1 MEDFLD
7 SRQLRAFLA
16 LARNGSFTAA
26 ARELH
31 LTQSAI
37 SHAIRVL
44 EESLGCRLV
53 HRSARQVVLSNHG
66 RELLPHVES
75 IEERMRQA
83 RTALRAMEG
92 SPRGTLRIGCP
103 TAASQFILP
112 AVLREFQRS
121 WPQFEIRVVPGES
134 PAVVERI
141 LKDEVD
147 VGLIIAPA
155 EEAGIVTQ
163 TVFEDEI
170 VFVVAPAHA
179 WACEAEWQRNSPQT
193 FIISTRQSY
202 TWQLVSEALGP
213 AGRMPMTLV
222 ELGSSEAVREL
233 ALTGY
238 GVGICAAWT
247 VTRDIADGRLIS
259 VAPPC
264 GSIRR
269 QWVAATLKGRALN
282 AAEQAFLKLCSEA
295 SPLRAGTDN
304 TAAAPLVPR
313 PAAAGGRPKPAA
325 RALLPKAPE

>member
-16 LARNGSFTAA
+16 LARTGSFTAA

-44 EESLGCRLV
+44 EETLGCRLV

-83 RTALRAMEG
+83 KTALRALEG

-103 TAASQFILP
+103 PAASQFILP

-121 WPQFEIRVVPGES
+121 WPHFEIKVAPGES

-147 VGLIIAPA
+147 VGLIIAPG
-155 EEAGIVTQ
+155 EETGIVTQ
-163 TVFEDEI
+163 PVFEDEI
-170 VFVVAPAHA
+170 VFVVAPSHT
-179 WACEAEWQRNSPQT
+179 WAGKAAWQRNSPQT

-202 TWQLVSEALGP
+202 TWQLVSEALGA

-247 VTRDIADGRLIS
+247 VARDLAQERLVSI
-259 VAPPC
+259 APPC
-264 GSIRR
+264 GPIRR
-269 QWVAATLKGRALN
+269 QWVAATLKGRTLN
-282 AAEQAFLKLCSEA
+282 AAEQAFLKLCGEA
-295 SPLRAGTDN
+295 SPLCEAN
-304 TAAAPLVPR
+304 SAKSEAAPPITGAVS
-313 PAAAGGRPKPAA
+313 AA
-325 RALLPKAPE
+325 RPPRAN

>member
-1 MEDFLD
+1 MEEFLD

-16 LARNGSFTAA
+16 LARTGSFTAA
-26 ARELH
+26 ARQLH

-44 EESLGCRLV
+44 EETLGCRLV
-53 HRSARQVVLSNHG
+53 HRSARQVVLSNQG

-92 SPRGTLRIGCP
+92 SPRGMLRIGCP

-112 AVLREFQRS
+112 GVLREFQRS

-141 LKDEVD
+141 LRDEVD
-147 VGLIIAPA
+147 VGLIVAPA
-155 EEAGIVTQ
+155 EESGIVTQ
-163 TVFEDEI
+163 PVFEDEI
-170 VFVVAPAHA
+170 VFVAAPSHP
-179 WACEAEWQRNSPQT
+179 WAVKAVWQRASPQT

-213 AGRMPMTLV
+213 SGRMPMTLV

-247 VTRDIADGRLIS
+247 VAREIADGRLVRIT
-259 VAPPC
+259 PPC
-264 GSIRR
+264 GIIRR
-269 QWVAATLKGRALN
+269 QWAAATLKGRTLS
-282 AAEQAFLKLCSEA
+282 AAEQAFLKLCSGA
-295 SPLRAGTDN
+295 GPLRTGTEK
-304 TAAAPLVPR
+304 
-313 PAAAGGRPKPAA
+313 PADLTGSGAAGRPQPAG
-325 RALLPKAPE
+325 